1 VAGDNGG
8 SFTLAADG
16 SYSFDPGSDFDYL
29 AAGET
34 TTSRVSYTVSDN
46 NGATSSTDL
55 TITITGTNDAPTN
68 IALSTN
74 AVDENTPIGTVVGT
88 LTASDVD
95 AGGTFTYTLVAGN
108 GTNDADNGL
117 VSIFG
122 NELRVNGSIDFE
134 TNPDLAIN
142 IQVTDAGGLSHTE
155 ALNVTVNDIDEI
167 SPTINNITLSD
178 YALKVGDTPT
188 VTLTFSEKVNNDFS
202 VTANNGTFGTFSSS
216 DGGTTWTA
224 VFTPDPDIE
233 SGTNAVI
240 IVDGYT
246 DLAGNPGTGA
256 TSGNYTIDTAAPDVA
271 ISAIT
276 DDSAGA
282 SATDFITSD
291 NTLSISG
298 SYQSADTNGSNDL
311 TVTFNGTT
319 YTLGTDAQLTSTGGN
334 WQLDLNGATLADN
347 SYTVVATATDTAGN
361 SNSASQV
368 IKIDIAAPNVTITGI
383 TDDSAGTSNADF
395 ITNDN
400 TLIINGSFDSVDNAV
415 LTVKLDGTTYTVGDG
430 YLSTASNIW
439 TLNVESIALGEGNH
453 SVVATSTDAAG
464 NTNSAA
470 RTIVIDTVQPG
481 TPTISES
488 ADDVDPVQGNVANN
502 GYTNDTTLTLS
513 GTAEKDSKVT
523 IYDGA
528 LLIATIWADGA
539 GNWSH
544 NLTALSDGSTY
555 NYKIT
560 ATDAAGNISADSSIY
575 TLHIDTSVAAP
586 TIELTTDIGDNTT
599 GTFTVTGVEAG
610 ASVEYSAT
618 GLDGSWVSTAPAF
631 SENSDNTVYVRQT
644 DLAGN
649 SASSLLTFT
658 YGSAADNTIN
668 GDENNNILV
677 GGTGNDILDGAGG
690 DDTLYGDGG
699 NDTLTGGAGTN
710 TLYGG
715 DGNDSLVGGA
725 GNNTMHGGSG
735 SDTASYAGVG
745 SGTVITA
752 SLATGSGGDGT
763 FTDTYDGIE
772 NLTGGAGNDHL
783 TGDDNANILAGGDG
797 DDVFY
802 GTLGSDTIYG
812 NTDTVPGTDID
823 TVSYASFSSAINA
836 SLTVGTGGDGSFTDT
851 YSGIENLVGGSSA
864 DTLAGDGM
872 ANILTGGDGNDS
884 LNGMAGNDT
893 LYGGVGADTLD
904 GGADDD
910 LLIGGAG
917 GDTLIG
923 GLGNDTASYANAGA
937 RVYASLLDPDFR
949 AGEAFG
955 DTYNGIENLIGSAF
969 GDRLEGDHSD
979 NILTGGGGR
988 DFLDGYGG
996 NDTFNVSS
1004 DSADLPYSLN
1014 GGAGTDTVVLQN
1026 LVGTYDLTA
1035 LANVTTSIEA
1045 LNINDGVGTEITV
1058 TSADIQRMV
1067 GNDNASELTILAN
1080 NGDSLVLGSGS
1091 IDPTPFVA
1099 DVTADYTIT
1108 DGTQTAVIHWVV
1120 S

>member
-1 VAGDNGG
+1 SATQTLKANETVDEKFTVTINDGHGG
-8 SFTLAADG
+8 
-16 SYSFDPGSDFDYL
+16 
-29 AAGET
+29 
-34 TTSRVSYTVSDN
+34 TVDQLV
-46 NGATSSTDL
+46 TVTV
-55 TITITGTNDAPTN
+55 TGVNDAPTN

-95 AGGTFTYTLVAGN
+95 AGDTFTYTLVAGN

-167 SPTINNITLSD
+167 SPTIDSITLSD

-233 SGTNAVI
+233 SDTNAVAI
-240 IVDGYT
+240 ADGYT
-246 DLAGNPGTGA
+246 DLAGNPGSGA

-271 ISAIT
+271 ISAIA

-291 NTLSISG
+291 NTLIISG
-298 SYQSADTNGSNDL
+298 SYQSADIYGSNVL
-311 TVTFNGTT
+311 TVTFNGIT

-334 WQLDLNGATLADN
+334 WQLDLTGATLADN

-368 IKIDIAAPNVTITGI
+368 VKIDTAAPNITITGI

-400 TLIINGSFDSVDNAV
+400 TLIINGSFDSSDTDV
-415 LTVKLDGTTYTVGDG
+415 LTVTLDSTPYTVGDG
-430 YLSTASNIW
+430 FLSTAEDIW
-439 TLNVESIALGEGNH
+439 TLNVESIALGEGDH

-464 NTNSAA
+464 NMNSVAQ
-470 RTIVIDTVQPG
+470 TIIIDTIKPG

-488 ADDVDPVQGNVANN
+488 FDDVDPVQGNVANN

-513 GTAEKDSKVT
+513 GTAEKDSRVT

-528 LLIATIWADGA
+528 LLIAAIWDDGT
-539 GNWSH
+539 GNWSY
-544 NLTALSDGSTY
+544 NLAALSDGSTH

-560 ATDAAGNISADSSIY
+560 ATDAAGNISADSAIY

-586 TIELTTDIGDNTT
+586 TIALTTDGGDNTT
-599 GTFTVTGVEAG
+599 GTYTVTGVETG
-610 ASVEYSAT
+610 ALVEYSAT
-618 GLDGSWVSTAPAF
+618 GVDDSWVSTAPAF
-631 SENSDNTVYVRQT
+631 IENSDNTVYVRQT

-649 SASSLLTFT
+649 SASASLTFT
-658 YGSAADNTIN
+658 YGSTLENTIS
-668 GDENNNILV
+668 GDGNNNILV
-677 GGTGNDILDGAGG
+677 GGVGNDSLDGAGG

-699 NDTLTGGAGTN
+699 NDVLIGGAGTN

-715 DGNDSLVGGA
+715 DGDDTLVGGA

-735 SDTASYAGVG
+735 SDTASYASVG
-745 SGTVITA
+745 SGTAITA

-783 TGDDNANILAGGDG
+783 TGDDNPNILAGGDG

-812 NTDTVPGTDID
+812 NTDTVLGTDID

-836 SLTVGTGGDGSFTDT
+836 SLTDGTGGDGTFTDN
-851 YSGIENLVGGSSA
+851 YHNIENLVGGSGA
-864 DTLAGDGM
+864 DILTGDGV
-872 ANILTGGDGNDS
+872 ANILTGGDGNDT

-904 GGADDD
+904 GGAGDD
-910 LLIGGAG
+910 LLIGGPGA
-917 GDTLIG
+917 DALIG
-923 GLGNDTASYANAGA
+923 GEGSDTASYANAGA

-955 DTYNGIENLIGSAF
+955 DTYDSIENLLGSAF

-996 NDTFNVSS
+996 NDIFNVSS

-1014 GGAGTDTVVLQN
+1014 GGAGTDTVALQD
-1026 LVGTYDLTA
+1026 LGGTYDLTA

-1067 GNDNASELTILAN
+1067 GNENASELTILADS
-1080 NGDSLVLGSGS
+1080 GDRLVLGSGS

-1099 DVTADYTIT
+1099 DLTADYTIT